1 MTRQIRYIKNEKREL
16 SSEQQKIANKLKKM
30 KPTDVINLLAS
41 NDSDVIE
48 QLEKGTEAYN
58 LWTSTLEDL
67 NVSEAVSTRQ
77 ILTNIRNLKSYVKNS
92 KSLLPFVDN
101 EDDDR
106 TEKHEPQKTIL
117 DNKQV
122 QDLLC
127 ETTRS
132 FVRNVKQEFGNILL
146 AFSARLIGLM
156 ESLGYDNPAR
166 GAFYLVD
173 DNSSTICSAIINA
186 VSEYNEDT
194 PSVSGVQIERNT
206 KDQRTLKSKLGVS
219 TSLIAELM
227 KIFDEEVITN
237 PEDVI
242 SADSEANEVVDVAS
256 AINLSDLVHVNKTRK
271 DVTKE
276 YCTIYSAFRMNKG
289 GYSSNFNFGMQIIP
303 VSHTSFNVLYYL
315 YLSNSVTKPNGELN
329 CTNWI

>member
-1 MTRQIRYIKNEKREL
+1 MTRRIRYKNEKREL
-16 SSEQQKIANKLKKM
+16 SPEQQKIADKLKKM

-58 LWTSTLEDL
+58 LWISTLEDL

-77 ILTNIRNLKSYVKNS
+77 VQTNIRNLKSYVKNS
-92 KSLLPFVDN
+92 NSLLPFVNN
-101 EDDDR
+101 EDDD
-106 TEKHEPQKTIL
+106 THESSKTIL

-127 ETTRS
+127 ETTRF

-289 GYSSNFNFGMQIIP
+289 GYSSNFNFGIQIIP
-303 VSHTSFNVLYYL
+303 VSNTSFNVLYYL
-315 YLSNSVTKPNGELN
+315 YLSNSVTKPNGKLN